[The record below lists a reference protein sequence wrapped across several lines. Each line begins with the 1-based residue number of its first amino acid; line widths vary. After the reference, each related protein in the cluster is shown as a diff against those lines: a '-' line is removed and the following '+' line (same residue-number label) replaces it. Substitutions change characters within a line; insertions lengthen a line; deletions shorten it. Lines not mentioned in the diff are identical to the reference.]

1 MTEPVV
7 RQRAGMRDASRVTV
21 VEASRKD
28 KGRVG
33 GGIAPLPRSRNSS
46 RQPAPEASRNTI
58 VTIVTTGGAD
68 TSRVGFV
75 CPPCGR
81 FIPTEIDGV
90 AWRTRSGS
98 PSRFC
103 SPGCRQAAY
112 RRRRAGVGE
121 GVALQPTGGRRRS
134 LAGGDER

>member
-7 RQRAGMRDASRVTV
+7 RQRAGTRDASRATV

-28 KGRVG
+28 KGRG
-33 GGIAPLPRSRNSS
+33 GGRIGPLPRLRNAS

-58 VTIVTTGGAD
+58 VTTGSGD

-134 LAGGDER
+134 LAGRDQL